1 MRVIGYQLPVIEGL
15 LEEEFGQNGLVRG
28 RSFKEFNYLLLIE
41 LAKPLEIGYY
51 FGEERSLFVCE
62 TSNVLVRFMKE
73 YVDGDGQVLLNYA
86 YAEDYLAN
94 LSLLASIYISI

>member
-1 MRVIGYQLPVIEGL
+1 MR
-15 LEEEFGQNGLVRG
+15 
-28 RSFKEFNYLLLIE
+28 
-41 LAKPLEIGYY
+41 
-51 FGEERSLFVCE
+51 E

-94 LSLLASIYISI
+94 LSLLASMYISI